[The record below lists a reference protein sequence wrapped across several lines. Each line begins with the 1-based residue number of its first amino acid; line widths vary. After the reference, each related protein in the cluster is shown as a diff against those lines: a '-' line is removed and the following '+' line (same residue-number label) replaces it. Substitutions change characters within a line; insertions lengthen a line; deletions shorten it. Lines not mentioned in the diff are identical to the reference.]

1 MVVISNFWM
10 FLVVVGDSE
19 LLCRA
24 SDAFPCER
32 NDPSGSPVCHLLY
45 CVHLGLDV
53 EDTPFMHNVDSS
65 DEPLP
70 APNKQTPRSLSFM
83 AKNDETNPFWWCL
96 LGEVRRQLARLH
108 RKWATP
114 TLVKER
120 LCWWNSKIKTDW
132 SLVNWWLYNGFDR
145 WLMDGELPDALWLY
159 NWWLT
164 LCSLVVTNSL
174 RRSRSEKHQLV
185 QNLKYTTHFQCF
197 TQVSWIIKEMVHA
210 KFSTG
215 LLFPSTKAT
224 VRLWT

>member
-1 MVVISNFWM
+1 MVVISNCWM
-10 FLVVVGDSE
+10 FLVVGDSE
-19 LLCRA
+19 LLCQA

-45 CVHLGLDV
+45 FVHLGLHV

-83 AKNDETNPFWWCL
+83 EKNGETNPFRGCL
-96 LGEVRRQLARLH
+96 LGEVGRQLARLH
-108 RKWATP
+108 RKSATP

-120 LCWWNSKIKTDW
+120 LWWWNSKIKTDC

-145 WLMDGELPDALWLY
+145 WLMVNFQMHCGCIADGSRCVA
-159 NWWLT
+159 WWWPTAYDGADLKNT
-164 LCSLVVTNSL
+164 RLSKIWNTQLISSVLL
-174 RRSRSEKHQLV
+174 RSVGLS
-185 QNLKYTTHFQCF
+185 
-197 TQVSWIIKEMVHA
+197 MVHA